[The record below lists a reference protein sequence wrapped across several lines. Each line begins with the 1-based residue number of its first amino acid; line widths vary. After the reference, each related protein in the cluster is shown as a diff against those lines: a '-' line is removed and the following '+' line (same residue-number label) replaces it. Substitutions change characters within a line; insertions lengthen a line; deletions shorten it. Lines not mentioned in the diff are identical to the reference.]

1 MIRLRCISVVVD
13 TDWFGGVAHFHAG
26 FDARLVH
33 IAVKGLV
40 ASR

>member
-13 TDWFGGVAHFHAG
+13 TDRFGGAAYFHAG

-40 ASR
+40 AGR